1 VDFNYRGPLFAN
13 ERTRMDRSLDVSS
26 ENHETEEQMNLNI
39 RSALHFSIGRI
50 SLLEDQKDAVTGVRM
65 SAEAISA
72 LTELAYQ
79 YATTSLASD
88 LVCFSQ
94 HASRRTI
101 HVDDVKLVARKSPDR
116 LLVALESFCHD
127 NDDHKQNSNTTTTT
141 AKTLQRRKNRAVAS
155 KKAKQTRSG
164 SRTPKK
170 NPSPSESRIRK
181 EGRDRLRKELE
192 ESSAGSSARALSS
205 DDSEMDVDL
214 LPTRKHDSPM
224 YKESRTKSKEDEII
238 ATRRKELL
246 GSSSEEDDSW
256 MKACLN

>member
-1 VDFNYRGPLFAN
+1 
-13 ERTRMDRSLDVSS
+13 MDRSLDVSS
-26 ENHETEEQMNLNI
+26 ENHETDEQMNLNI
-39 RSALHFSIGRI
+39 RSALHFSIGQI
-50 SLLEDQKDAVTGVRM
+50 SLLEDQKDAATTGVRM

-116 LLVALESFCHD
+116 LLVALESFCDD
-127 NDDHKQNSNTTTTT
+127 NDDHKQNSNTTT
-141 AKTLQRRKNRAVAS
+141 KTLQRQKNPAVSS
-155 KKAKQTRSG
+155 KKAKQTL
-164 SRTPKK
+164 RTPKK

-192 ESSAGSSARALSS
+192 ESSSSERALSS

-214 LPTRKHDSPM
+214 VPTRKHESPIH
-224 YKESRTKSKEDEII
+224 KASRTQSKEDEIM

-246 GSSSEEDDSW
+246 GSSSDDSS
-256 MKACLN
+256 LDPN

>member
-1 VDFNYRGPLFAN
+1 
-13 ERTRMDRSLDVSS
+13 MDRSLLDVSS
-26 ENHETEEQMNLNI
+26 ENHNETEEQMNLNI

-127 NDDHKQNSNTTTTT
+127 NDDHKQNSNTATTTPTTTT
-141 AKTLQRRKNRAVAS
+141 AKTLQRRKNRTVAS

-192 ESSAGSSARALSS
+192 ESSAGSSERALSS
-205 DDSEMDVDL
+205 DDGEMDVDL
-214 LPTRKHDSPM
+214 LPTRKHDSPIH
-224 YKESRTKSKEDEII
+224 KESRTKSKEDEMM

-246 GSSSEEDDSW
+246 GSSSDDSS
-256 MKACLN
+256 LDPN